1 MPRRSHKNMQSSPAV
16 KLAATRDDILILA
29 DNYNGTSASGPY
41 FQLEDVGVYDLGLSV
56 LCMTDLL
63 NVGDNIYIVAEIEK
77 FNATTGLL
85 KLDPIS
91 VHLR

>member
-1 MPRRSHKNMQSSPAV
+1 MLPVSLLNSSGRSAQSGAEYS
-16 KLAATRDDILILA
+16 
-29 DNYNGTSASGPY
+29 
-41 FQLEDVGVYDLGLSV
+41 QLEDVGVYDLGLSV